1 MLLLILAMFGRAG
14 RRRKG
19 DVAVRPTYPVEF
31 ARYPDHILRAM
42 SAFIVA
48 NEPWIRFGCFAGVF
62 VLMAAWEVL
71 APKRPLTLGRRPRWP
86 ANLGIVALNGFLTRV
101 LLPVAAVGTAV
112 FAAEAGWGLFNAMA
126 VPGWFAFVASVLILD
141 LVVYGQHFAFHHVPV
156 LWRLHRMHHADQDID
171 VTTGA
176 RFHPVEI
183 AISMILK
190 MIVVALIGAPAAA
203 VVLFEILLN
212 ATSMFNHG
220 NVAMPAALDRAL
232 RLFVVTPDMH
242 RVHHSIVRTETDSN
256 FGFNVPWWDRLFGTY
271 REAPAAGHL
280 GMTVGITLFRA
291 PEEQRLG
298 KMLLQPWR
306 NDRPGVRPTPE
317 KAA

>member
-1 MLLLILAMFGRAG
+1 MN
-14 RRRKG
+14 
-19 DVAVRPTYPVEF
+19 
-31 ARYPDHILRAM
+31 
-42 SAFIVA
+42 AFVVA

-62 VLMAAWEVL
+62 VLMAAWEAL
-71 APKRPLTLGRRPRWP
+71 APKRPLTLGRWPRWP
-86 ANLGIVALNGFLTRV
+86 ANLGIVALNGLLIRV
-101 LLPVAAVGTAV
+101 LLPVAAVGVAV
-112 FAAEAGWGLFNAMA
+112 FAAEAGWGLFNVLA
-126 VPGWFAFVASVLILD
+126 VPGWVAFVVSVLILD
-141 LVVYGQHFAFHHVPV
+141 LVVYGQHVVFHHVPV
-156 LWRLHRMHHADQDID
+156 LWRLHRMHHADQDFD

-190 MIVVALIGAPAAA
+190 MAVVALLGAPAAA
-203 VVLFEILLN
+203 VVLFEVMLN
-212 ATSMFNHG
+212 ATAMFNHG
-220 NVAMPAALDRAL
+220 NVAMPAGLDRVL

-242 RVHHSIVRTETDSN
+242 RVHHSIVRAETDSN

-271 REAPAAGHL
+271 RAAPAAGHL
-280 GMTVGITLFRA
+280 GMTIGIPLFRA

-306 NDRPGVRPTPE
+306 NDRPDVRPAPE

>member
-1 MLLLILAMFGRAG
+1 MN
-14 RRRKG
+14 
-19 DVAVRPTYPVEF
+19 
-31 ARYPDHILRAM
+31 
-42 SAFIVA
+42 AFIVV

-62 VLMAAWEVL
+62 VLMAAWEIF
-71 APKRPLTLGRRPRWP
+71 APKRPLTLGRTLRWP
-86 ANLGIVALNGFLTRV
+86 ANLGIVVLNGLLVRI
-101 LLPVAAVGTAV
+101 LLPVAAVGIAV
-112 FAAEAGWGLFNAMA
+112 LAAESGWGLFNAIDVSGA

-141 LVVYGQHFAFHHVPV
+141 LVVYGQHVAFHHVPV

-190 MIVVALIGAPAAA
+190 MAVVALIGAPPAA
-203 VVLFEILLN
+203 VVAFEVVLN

-220 NVAMPAALDRAL
+220 NVAMPAGLDRVL

-242 RVHHSIVRTETDSN
+242 RVHHSIVRAETDSN

-280 GMTVGITLFRA
+280 GMTIGIPFFRA

-306 NDRPGVRPTPE
+306 NDRPGDRPVPH
-317 KAA
+317 KAT